1 MRNNV
6 ARIQENVCNES
17 PYRQGADGLRPLEHV
32 GYSTAVDLVESQVWL
47 GELIQSNLRLS
58 LSLCLTLSLSSG
70 SSVAFQVAIDNHRD
84 YSLNFDTVDGFWCCI
99 LREFYLQFPFKV
111 PYLVLSCPSLV

>member
-47 GELIQSNLRLS
+47 GELIQSNLVLSPS
-58 LSLCLTLSLSSG
+58 LSLCVCRSLSHTLLE
-70 SSVAFQVAIDNHRD
+70 Q
-84 YSLNFDTVDGFWCCI
+84 
-99 LREFYLQFPFKV
+99 
-111 PYLVLSCPSLV
+111 